1 MVDSVKNYGI
11 AGLSADIELGKAGA
25 QIKGSVS
32 GVISLMDTNDALEV
46 ASIGE
51 GTGATHGVSKS
62 QLSSITD
69 PKVQWTKTSVSFN
82 SGTVLVG
89 TASSGT
95 WIHEVSVQFD
105 AAWTGANNT
114 TDIIVGDAGD
124 TNRLF
129 TEFDPTI
136 QTKSMPYYEYGSDT
150 VVNAIVTQ
158 GGASA
163 GTAVI
168 TILYSGTLE

>member
-11 AGLSADIELGKAGA
+11 AGLSADVELGKAGA

-32 GVISLMDTNDALEV
+32 GVVSLMDTSDALEV
-46 ASIGE
+46 AAIGA
-51 GTGATHGVSKS
+51 GTADSHGVNKS

-69 PKVQWTKTSVSFN
+69 PKIQWKKTSVSFN
-82 SGTVLVG
+82 SGTVSCG

-95 WIHEVSVQFD
+95 WIHEVSIQHDV
-105 AAWTGANNT
+105 AWTGANGV
-114 TDIIVGDAGD
+114 TDVIVGDTGD

-136 QTKSMPYYEYGSDT
+136 QTKSMPYYKYTSDT
-150 VVNAIVTQ
+150 VINAIVTQ

-163 GTAVI
+163 GTAIV